1 MPNFTSPSSTV
12 GQKTVRLN
20 GESLEIKF
28 PYSLY
33 VKIKTAILGLPDRKW
48 SPTKKMWT
56 TPATSWHSKIVH
68 EALLPHDFEFD
79 PAATALALGETY
91 KSQAAKIKK
100 RFPKLYPYQVEAV
113 DFLLRSKGRGI
124 IGDDI
129 GLGKTP
135 ETLAYLS
142 MVNARRRILVISPA
156 SMTYQWQSEF
166 EKWLGWPS
174 LVVAD
179 TKTTLPPHDIPIIMS
194 YSIARLKRDDI
205 ERWKPSVV
213 IADEAHYLKDRRTL
227 QAKAV
232 VSFSRSAEKVLL
244 LSGTPFK
251 SRVSELW
258 SLLNTVDPG
267 SWPEYFQFLRR
278 YCDGYADNPNVT
290 NEDELTDRIKD
301 IMIRR
306 TKQQVAAQ
314 LPKLARSKI
323 KVNMSA
329 AALRDYDSAMT
340 DLYGWLQK
348 NGRSVAGALYA
359 QALVKINVLRR
370 LMGLAKVPVAVDW
383 AKNFLT
389 QQPDRK
395 LIIFAIH
402 KDVVSSLVSGLKDYD
417 PLTITGSVIQS
428 DRDRNKQEFQNGRR
442 RVMIISEAGGEGI
455 NLFAASDILFV
466 ERSWTPADEEQI
478 EGRAHRTGQTRNVMA
493 WYLVGPHI
501 DEKMDALIDSK
512 RELFKRVVGA
522 DVVKTMLTELVAEM
536 TGKEVRRYGTDD

>member
-1 MPNFTSPSSTV
+1 MPNYTSPSNTV
-12 GQKTVRLN
+12 VQRAVRLN
-20 GESLEIKF
+20 GESLEITF

-33 VKIKTAILGLPDRKW
+33 VKIKPAILGLPDRKW

-56 TPATSWHSKIVH
+56 TPATPWHSQSVH
-68 EALLPHDFEFD
+68 AALLPHGFEFD
-79 PAATALALGETY
+79 PAATALALGESY

-100 RFPKLYPYQVEAV
+100 NFPKLYPYQIEAV

-142 MVNARRRILVISPA
+142 MSKARRRVLVVSPA

-166 EKWLGWPS
+166 EKWLGWIS
-174 LVVAD
+174 LVISD
-179 TKTTLPPHDIPIIMS
+179 TKMAIPPHDTPIIMS
-194 YSIARLKRDDI
+194 YTIARLKREEI
-205 ERWKPSVV
+205 ERWRPSVL
-213 IADEAHYLKDRRTL
+213 IADEAHYIKDRRTL
-227 QAKAV
+227 QAKAI
-232 VSFSRSAEKVLL
+232 VSFARSAEKVLL

-290 NEDELTDRIKD
+290 NEDELTERIKG

-306 TKQQVAAQ
+306 TKQQVATQ
-314 LPKLARSKI
+314 LPKLMRSKI
-323 KVNMSA
+323 KVNMTD
-329 AALRDYDSAMT
+329 AALRDYDSALT

-370 LMGLAKVPVAVDW
+370 LMGLAKSPVAVDW

-402 KDVVSSLVSGLKDYD
+402 KDVVDSLVAGLKEYE
-417 PLTITGSVIQS
+417 PLTITGSVNQG
-428 DRDRNKQEFQNGRR
+428 DRDSNKQEFQNGQR

-512 RELFKRVVGA
+512 RDLFKRVVGA
-522 DVVKTMLTELVAEM
+522 DVVRTMLLELVSKLGGGEAIRH
-536 TGKEVRRYGTDD
+536 K